1 MFKLL
6 NVTIILA
13 ILLTFSSTI
22 GYTVHAEFK
31 GNVKECM
38 ENPEK
43 CKEDSPS
50 QTNNENE
57 SNPESTNAAGVGFLD
72 YVKMLF
78 ALVFVIALIYGLL
91 KVINQKSRSF
101 QQSKL
106 IHNLGGTPL
115 GGNRSVQ
122 VVKVGTRILVLGVGE
137 DIQLLKEIDSEKE
150 KDEILS
156 FYDDKNN
163 QLLNQ
168 KDLIT
173 KWLGQKKQNSSH
185 QPFNSIL
192 TKQINELRNGRKQLM
207 KEFEEKENRSNE

>member
-6 NVTIILA
+6 NVTITLV
-13 ILLTFSSTI
+13 ILLTISSI
-22 GYTVHAEFK
+22 ISYPVQAEFE
-31 GNVKECM
+31 GNVKECV
-38 ENPEK
+38 ENPGK
-43 CKEDSPS
+43 CNEDSL
-50 QTNNENE
+50 QIE
-57 SNPESTNAAGVGFLD
+57 SEPKSSPKSTSTTGVSFLD

-91 KVINQKSRSF
+91 KLINQKSRSF

-115 GGNRSVQ
+115 GGSRSVQ
-122 VVKVGTRILVLGVGE
+122 VIKVGTRILVLGVGE
-137 DIQLLKEIDSEKE
+137 DIQLLKEIENENE

-156 FYDDKNN
+156 FYNEKNN

-168 KDLIT
+168 KDLFT
-173 KWLGQKKQNSSH
+173 KWLGPKKQNSSH
-185 QPFNSIL
+185 QSFNSL
-192 TKQINELRNGRKQLM
+192 LSKQINELRNGRKQLM